1 MRTFC
6 FSLLPILL
14 LLPFTSWGGQN
25 IVKLRD
31 GRQFLLETSD
41 TKNDRAPRRTA
52 SKKDRSD
59 YSDYSLGIT
68 AKPKSKSKQIL
79 KPNPKPMPTPNP
91 NLMPKPKPK
100 PMSSSTPMPKPK
112 PKPKPSSATSPLFRS
127 RSSWRLSSTSLSPCK
142 GPHSH
147 GAPCTTWVKA
157 FKITGFK
164 GDSDKTVFLC
174 SSFYYVQGH
183 AFHVCWKM
191 LQRNV

>member
-25 IVKLRD
+25 IVMLRD

-59 YSDYSLGIT
+59 YFFLPIHWGIT
-68 AKPKSKSKQIL
+68 A
-79 KPNPKPMPTPNP
+79 
-91 NLMPKPKPK
+91 K

-127 RSSWRLSSTSLSPCK
+127 RSSWRLSSTSLSPCR
-142 GPHSH
+142 GSHSH

-157 FKITGFK
+157 FKTTGFK
-164 GDSDKTVFLC
+164 VDSDKTVFLC
-174 SSFYYVQGH
+174 SSFLLCSGACIPCLLEDAAEKCV
-183 AFHVCWKM
+183 KE
-191 LQRNV
+191 

>member
-25 IVKLRD
+25 VVKLRD

-41 TKNDRAPRRTA
+41 TKNERAPRRMA
-52 SKKDRSD
+52 FKKDRSD

-100 PMSSSTPMPKPK
+100 PMSSSTPKPK
-112 PKPKPSSATSPLFRS
+112 SKPSSTTSPLFRS
-127 RSSWRLSSTSLSPCK
+127 RRLSSLSPCK

-157 FKITGFK
+157 FKTTGFK
-164 GDSDKTVFLC
+164 VDSDKTVFLC
-174 SSFYYVQGH
+174 SSFLLCSG
-183 AFHVCWKM
+183 ACISCM
-191 LQRNV
+191 LEDAAEKCVKE